1 MMNDRDYVVML
12 YDYYSELFNEKQK
25 EYFEQYY
32 FDNLSLAE
40 ISENLGVS
48 RNAIHKSIQSMEE
61 KLKFYED
68 KLRLFYKSNV
78 IRGIINDI
86 GDNNIRDRLEKLI

>member
-78 IRGIINDI
+78 IRGIMNDI

>member
-1 MMNDRDYVVML
+1 MNDRDYVVIL
-12 YDYYSELFNEKQK
+12 YDYYSELFNEKQRI
-25 EYFEQYY
+25 YFEQYY

-48 RNAIHKSIQSMEE
+48 RNAVHKSIQSIEE

-68 KLRLFYKSNV
+68 KLRLFYKSNI
-78 IRGIINDI
+78 IRDIISDMKDENL
-86 GDNNIRDRLEKLI
+86 RDRLERLI